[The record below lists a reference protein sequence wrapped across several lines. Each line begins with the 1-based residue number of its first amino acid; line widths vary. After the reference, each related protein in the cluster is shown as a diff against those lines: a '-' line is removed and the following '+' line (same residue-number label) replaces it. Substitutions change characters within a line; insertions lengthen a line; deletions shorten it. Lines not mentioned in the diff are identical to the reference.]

1 MSANE
6 DGTSS
11 ADEYNREAVN
21 RIKKRLK
28 NKKNKYGYRI
38 RLNYKEC

>member
-11 ADEYNREAVN
+11 ADEYSREAVK
-21 RIKKRLK
+21 RIQKRLK
-28 NKKNKYGYRI
+28 NKKINTDTVSG
-38 RLNYKEC
+38 

>member
-6 DGTSS
+6 YGTSS
-11 ADEYNREAVN
+11 ADEYSREAVN

-28 NKKNKYGYRI
+28 NKKINTDTVSG
-38 RLNYKEC
+38 